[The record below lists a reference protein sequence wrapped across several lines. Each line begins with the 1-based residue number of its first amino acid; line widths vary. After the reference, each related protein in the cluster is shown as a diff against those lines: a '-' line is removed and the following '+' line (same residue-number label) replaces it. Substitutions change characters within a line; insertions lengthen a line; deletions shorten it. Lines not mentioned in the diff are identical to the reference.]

1 MDKIR
6 QFFRVILAIIL
17 AIVLLYVYLFWD
29 AACRLE
35 KRLSRPE
42 KNLKHGVNILIKTTE
57 NRGK

>member
-6 QFFRVILAIIL
+6 QFIRVILAIIL

-35 KRLSRPE
+35 KRLSRPAATGMMADE
-42 KNLKHGVNILIKTTE
+42 KLDNPGW
-57 NRGK
+57 R